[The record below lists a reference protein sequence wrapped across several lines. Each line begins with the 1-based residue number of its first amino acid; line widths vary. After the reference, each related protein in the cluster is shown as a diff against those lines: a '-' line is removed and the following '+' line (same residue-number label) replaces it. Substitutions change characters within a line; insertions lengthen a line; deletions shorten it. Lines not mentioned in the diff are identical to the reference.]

1 MSLPIRSLLLHKR
14 RSGIR
19 QSLRRQDNW
28 KEPRSALIDH
38 KSPQIQTVGALV
50 LLHLW
55 SSRFSYV
62 EKKTCECAV
71 QAARVADT
79 PWTIG
84 AGLQEIGFTLAS
96 FTSSCSILR
105 CSWGWGRLFCVMD
118 LFSHSVGRKEKSPP
132 NASFTSYSPSSAFCL
147 VKSLRIVR
155 TYRPHVRLLS
165 RKSWSLRTTKA

>member
-1 MSLPIRSLLLHKR
+1 MIMSLAIPASPAGSDNLYAY
-14 RSGIR
+14 
-19 QSLRRQDNW
+19 QDNW
-28 KEPRSALIDH
+28 NESGAHSLITKAHRLRLWAL
-38 KSPQIQTVGALV
+38 LV
-50 LLHLW
+50 LLHLL

-105 CSWGWGRLFCVMD
+105 CS
-118 LFSHSVGRKEKSPP
+118 
-132 NASFTSYSPSSAFCL
+132 
-147 VKSLRIVR
+147 
-155 TYRPHVRLLS
+155 
-165 RKSWSLRTTKA
+165 